1 MSIVPSLPV
10 IFCTLQDQQISS
22 STHKHTHTQSSVHC
36 PYIKQIDNLNPLQ
49 YTQKIKFLPFKLT
62 QKSVYLNKSSKLL
75 RWCHFWQVI
84 FWWYEDSH
92 RQILVIKLVSLVAKY
107 MRVLTIWQLSKYWV
121 VAFLTC
127 YALMST
133 YWYCFMIRYY
143 LSIACWNY
151 FSIFRKNIY
160 IYFFENVEV

>member
-62 QKSVYLNKSSKLL
+62 QKSVNLNKSSKLL

-107 MRVLTIWQLSKYWV
+107 MMRVLIIWQLSKYCI

-127 YALMST
+127 YALWCQNIDT
-133 YWYCFMIRYY
+133 AFWYCTIY
-143 LSIACWNY
+143 LLFGI
-151 FSIFRKNIY
+151 IF
-160 IYFFENVEV
+160 